1 MKVHKDFYQVI
12 EEIYQHDSRYKPD
25 AYEFVMHALY
35 FTQEKYKRK
44 GHVQGPELL
53 GGIRQLI
60 IDKYGPMAKTVLQHW
75 GVRSTQDF
83 GNIVFNMV
91 DRNILLKTEADSPSD
106 FKDIFDFET
115 AFGNVLRDTPLSIE

>member
-12 EEIYQHDSRYKPD
+12 EEIYQHDNRYKPD

-35 FTQEKYKRK
+35 FTQEKCKRK

-75 GVRSTQDF
+75 GVNSTQDF

-91 DRNILLKTEADSPSD
+91 DRKILLKTETDSPGD
-106 FKDIFDFET
+106 FKDIFDFEQ
-115 AFGNVLRDTPLSIE
+115 AFGNVLRDTPLTIE